1 MIPGL
6 EFPAGPAAAAG
17 RAGRSSAAPGRAF
30 RTGLAAAAL
39 ALLAAAPGF
48 AADPAAAVARAEALI
63 QDGRPASAL
72 ALLRPLALR
81 HADDTDILFF
91 LGLAAR
97 HTALLPPEHPE
108 APPGEELRRALLDEA
123 EESYRR
129 ILARRPDLAGA
140 RLELAQTL
148 FARGVCTQPPPEL
161 WAHLL
166 GDDCD
171 AAEYHFRRALAGGLP
186 EAVAQAVSLH
196 LSLIEARKRVTG
208 EFSFALAPDTNISN
222 GTRART
228 ITFTLPQFPGVVF
241 TDTVE
246 EERRETSGV
255 GVVLSAAGE
264 YRHPLDLQLI
274 EGTRTRLSLGA
285 GVYRRD
291 HGADNFDDMTVYAD
305 AGPRLLFP
313 RGEVG
318 LLLRGERRWYGG
330 RRTSKGHGPMLEVR
344 YRLTDRLS
352 AYAELERIRHQYRYS
367 SGYNGARTSLDLNL
381 AYQWSPT
388 LAFGARAG
396 WGRTDT
402 AARSV
407 RHRHRQAGAFGVAEL
422 PPVFGL
428 SGIRLRLSHDR
439 YHTAYDRLL
448 YASLSPDPRRDR
460 VSTTRLTVSS
470 DRLHLFGFVPA
481 LALVREE
488 RDSNVSLFEYRRS
501 RVELSMRQLF

>member
-6 EFPAGPAAAAG
+6 EAPAAPV
-17 RAGRSSAAPGRAF
+17 RAGRSPAAPAGAL
-30 RTGLAAAAL
+30 LAAALLL
-39 ALLAAAPGF
+39 AAAAPGF
-48 AADPAAAVARAEALI
+48 AADPAEAVARAEALI
-63 QDGRPASAL
+63 QADRPASAL
-72 ALLRPLALR
+72 ALLRPLALQ
-81 HADDTDILFF
+81 HGDDADVLFF

-97 HTALLPPEHPE
+97 TAAQLPPEHPE
-108 APPGEELRRALLDEA
+108 APPVAELRRALLDEA

-129 ILARRPDLAGA
+129 ILARSPDLAGA

-148 FARGVCTQPPPEL
+148 FARGACAAPPPDL
-161 WAHLL
+161 WEHLL

-171 AAEYHFRRALAGGLP
+171 AAEYHFRRALAGELP
-186 EAVAQAVSLH
+186 AAVARAVALH
-196 LSLIEARKRVTG
+196 LSLIEARKRISG

-264 YRHPLDLQLI
+264 YRHPLDLQLA
-274 EGTRTRLSLGA
+274 EGTLTRLGLGA

-291 HGADNFDDMTVYAD
+291 HGSDDFDDMTVYVE

-318 LLLRGERRWYGG
+318 LVLRGERRWYGG
-330 RRTSKGHGPMLEVR
+330 RRTSKGHGPALEAR
-344 YRLTDRLS
+344 YRFTERLS
-352 AYAELERIRHQYRYS
+352 GYAELERIRHQYRYS
-367 SGYNGARTSLDLNL
+367 DAYNGARASLDLNL

-388 LAFGARAG
+388 VAFGLRGG

-407 RHRHRQAGAFGVAEL
+407 RSRHRRAGAFGIAEL
-422 PPVFGL
+422 PPVFGY
-428 SGIRLRLSHDR
+428 SGTRLRLSHDR
-439 YHTAYDRLL
+439 YHTAYDRLR

-460 VSTTRLTVSS
+460 VSTTRLTLSN

-481 LALVREE
+481 LSLVREE
-488 RDSNVSLFEYRRS
+488 RTSNVSLFEYRRS